1 MTPLH
6 KTLLQMLEQ
15 LNKGDLEKFKH
26 VLLYGKIK
34 EGLPR
39 IPRQSMEVSD
49 RRQIVEVM
57 VDIYGQQSVEV
68 TREVFIRI
76 NRSDLVQRL
85 SDDISP
91 RSEGKLYKKIKL

>member
-1 MTPLH
+1 MTSLH

-26 VLLYGKIK
+26 VLLYSKIK

-39 IPRQSMEVSD
+39 IPRQRMEVSD

-57 VDIYGQQSVEV
+57 VEIYSQQSVEV
-68 TREVFIRI
+68 TREVFMRI

-85 SDDISP
+85 SDTISSK
-91 RSEGKLYKKIKL
+91 SEGKLYKK